1 MRASMGGWLDG
12 LPAGATGENG
22 TSRGSRLGLPPAG
35 SGSLAPLGRRLF
47 ALVVDWA
54 ACLAISAAFY
64 QGDAMATLGVFA
76 VENVV
81 LVGTLGTTV
90 GHRLLGLRVVRVA
103 RVVRAVAEPAG
114 PAGPAGS
121 AGAAVPPGLVA
132 GAVRAALL
140 CLVVPA
146 VVWDADGRGMH
157 DRLAGTVMVRR

>member
-1 MRASMGGWLDG
+1 MGGWLDG

-90 GHRLLGLRVVRVA
+90 GHRLLGLRVVRVV
-103 RVVRAVAEPAG
+103 RVVAD